1 MHSKSMRESDQS
13 NATPTNDPD
22 YDYQTDDKKQK
33 QREINKQQKQL
44 SNKLQKLKREIEE
57 KEEFVSMAE
66 LRIAQIEETLA
77 NPPSTFTALQI
88 AKEAELHAQAQT
100 ELERAISDWES
111 LCVENEDTATALER
125 LRNS

>member
-33 QREINKQQKQL
+33 QREINKRQKQL

-77 NPPSTFTALQI
+77 NPPSTTLQI
-88 AKEAELHAQAQT
+88 AKKWNCTRKPNGFREGYK
-100 ELERAISDWES
+100 
-111 LCVENEDTATALER
+111 
-125 LRNS
+125 